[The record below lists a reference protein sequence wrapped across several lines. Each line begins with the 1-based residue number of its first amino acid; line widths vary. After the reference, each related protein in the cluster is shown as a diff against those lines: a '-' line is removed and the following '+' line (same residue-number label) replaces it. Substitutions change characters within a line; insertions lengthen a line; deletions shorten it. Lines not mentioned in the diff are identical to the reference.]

1 MEGICD
7 MNIPEYSWKNITQRR
22 KGGPVAMGTDFD
34 ESEVCLT
41 LCNPRDYTV
50 HGILQARIL
59 EWVAFPFSKGDG
71 QISSPPFS
79 LPFPSLPLSL
89 LFSFSLPSSFPSFLS
104 PFQKP
109 FSKEIVLTSP
119 ICKRRKWSYSC
130 PMWGLKPHW
139 FGHPSILNMIS
150 EAFPRNFIPQPQET
164 NLHHHWN

>member
-22 KGGPVAMGTDFD
+22 KGGPVAMGTDLD

-71 QISSPPFS
+71 QISFPPFS
-79 LPFPSLPLSL
+79 FTFSLPPSLSPLLFLPPFLLSFLPLSL
-89 LFSFSLPSSFPSFLS
+89 PKTFLKKNCIHKS
-104 PFQKP
+104 
-109 FSKEIVLTSP
+109 
-119 ICKRRKWSYSC
+119 
-130 PMWGLKPHW
+130 
-139 FGHPSILNMIS
+139 NM
-150 EAFPRNFIPQPQET
+150 
-164 NLHHHWN
+164 